1 MTIKS
6 LLVCRYFFM
15 LESFHFIEETCK
27 QDLKLYVASVD
38 VDSLFTNILLDKN
51 IENCIDSF
59 YNDNENTPTVLF
71 YNQIVFYV

>member
-1 MTIKS
+1 
-6 LLVCRYFFM
+6 M

-38 VDSLFTNILLDKN
+38 ADSLFTNILLDEN
-51 IENCIDSF
+51 IENCIYSF
-59 YNDNENTPTVLF
+59 YNDNENTPTMLF